1 MGVVMDW
8 WQDVRF
14 AIRSLTRQRSLAA
27 AAIMTLAVGIGATT
41 AVFTV
46 ADGIL
51 RRPLPYRHA
60 ERTVHFVSHGIDPS
74 GPARTWVMT
83 LPYFS
88 ALRERATT
96 VTGIGGYDSFSR
108 VTRQRLAATVASGS
122 GAARLLGTRVSPV
135 LFSTLGVAPVLG
147 RAFEPAEEQ
156 PGQNAVVIISH
167 RTWQNVYGWDQNI
180 LGRPFTLDGLIYS
193 IVGVM
198 PSDLA
203 FPDSQ
208 TDFWIPLTPRE
219 IPPSEPLSDSPESYY
234 ADSVYAR
241 LADGVSVQAAD
252 NEVDAILRAVDLEL
266 IPRRG
271 AQIRDYYRQRA
282 ALPRRAE
289 AVLMRDELVAPA
301 RPALRLL
308 SFTVAFVL
316 LIACANVVNL
326 MLARSA
332 SRRREMALKAALGA
346 NAGRLLRQVL
356 TETVL
361 LALVGGAIGLTL
373 AFWAV
378 KTAVRLAPAGI
389 PRVEEIGINA
399 TVLLYT
405 LAVSSTTGLAV
416 GLLPAA
422 RVLRADARH
431 ALTAHITEH
440 PWRLP
445 ARDVVVAGQ
454 VALTTVLLIGAGLLI
469 RSFVSLVSMNPGYD
483 ARGVLTFQVVTPTDY
498 GADQQR
504 LFGDL
509 LQRLDTIPGVEAA
522 GATDVLPIAGRSA
535 FRLSLPG
542 LPVPPSPTDSMV
554 MRVVSGGYFGA
565 MAISLLE
572 GRVLSDDD
580 VGRRPE
586 PIVVNREFVRRYFGG
601 APAVGRVVGQHPVF
615 YEVVGIV
622 ENVRHAGLHAEAE
635 PEYYV
640 DLRNTALAATVRPYF
655 VVRTRADPAGLA
667 PTIRAVVRQLDAE
680 LGVDLNLTPMA
691 DIVSESVGRPR
702 FQMALLSAFATM
714 ALILAAIGVYGVM
727 AYSVEQRT
735 REIGVRVALGAAAG
749 DVMRLVLRQG
759 LAITGA
765 GMAIGLGVAA
775 AVTRL
780 LDAMLFGLTPLDPL
794 TFVVGPFTLGAVAT
808 IAAYLPA
815 RRAAQVDPIVA
826 LRCD

>member
-1 MGVVMDW
+1 MDW

-14 AIRSLTRQRSLAA
+14 AIRSLTRQRSVSV
-27 AAIMTLAVGIGATT
+27 AAITTLAVGIGATT

-51 RRPLPYRHA
+51 RHPLPYRNA
-60 ERTVHFVSHGIDPS
+60 ERIVHVVSHRIDPN

-83 LPYFS
+83 LPYFN

-96 VTGIGGYDSFSR
+96 ITGIGGYDSFSR
-108 VTRQRLAATVASGS
+108 VTRQRLAATAASGS
-122 GAARLLGTRVSPV
+122 GAARLLGTRLSPV
-135 LFSTLGVAPVLG
+135 LFSTFGVAPVLG

-156 PGQNAVVIISH
+156 PGRNAVVIISH
-167 RTWQNVYGWDQNI
+167 RTWQNVYGSDRDV
-180 LGRPFTLDGLIYS
+180 LGRPFTLDGRIYS

-198 PSDLA
+198 PSDFA

-266 IPRRG
+266 IPRRS
-271 AQIRDYYRQRA
+271 AQLREFYEQRA

-289 AVLMRDELVAPA
+289 AVPMRDELVAPA

-308 SFTVAFVL
+308 SFTVALVL

-361 LALVGGAIGLTL
+361 LALVGGAVGLTL

-378 KTAVRLAPAGI
+378 NTAVRLAPAGI
-389 PRVEEIGINA
+389 PRIEEIGINA
-399 TVLLYT
+399 TVLLYA
-405 LAVSSTTGLAV
+405 LLVSSTTGLAV

-422 RVLRADARH
+422 RVLRADALLSLTARITESPGRFPARNLIVAGQI
-431 ALTAHITEH
+431 ALTAM
-440 PWRLP
+440 
-445 ARDVVVAGQ
+445 
-454 VALTTVLLIGAGLLI
+454 LLIGAGLLV
-469 RSFVSLVSMNPGYD
+469 RSFVSLVSMTPGFD
-483 ARGVLTFQVVTPTDY
+483 ARGVLTFQIVTPTDY

-504 LFGDL
+504 LFRDVL
-509 LQRLDTIPGVEAA
+509 DRLETITGVEAA

-542 LPVPPSPTDSMV
+542 LPIPPSPTDTMV
-554 MRVVSGGYFGA
+554 MRVVSTGYFGA
-565 MAISLLE
+565 MAIPLVE

-580 VGRRPE
+580 VVRRPE
-586 PIVVNREFVRRYFGG
+586 PIVINREFVRRYFGR
-601 APAVGRVVGQHPVF
+601 APAVGRVVGRHPVF

-622 ENVRHAGLHAEAE
+622 ENVRHAGLHAEPE

-640 DLRNTALAATVRPYF
+640 DLRNTALPATVRPYF

-667 PTIRAVVRQLDAE
+667 AAIRAIVRQLDPR
-680 LGVDLNLTPMA
+680 LGVDLNLKPMT
-691 DIVSESVGRPR
+691 DIVSESVQRPR
-702 FQMALLSAFATM
+702 FQVALSSAFATI
-714 ALILAAIGVYGVM
+714 ALILAGIGVYGVM

-735 REIGVRVALGAAAG
+735 REIGVRVALGAAGG
-749 DVMRLVLRQG
+749 DVVRLVLSQG
-759 LAITGA
+759 IAITGA
-765 GMAIGLGVAA
+765 GIALGLAGAA

-780 LDAMLFGLTPLDPL
+780 LGAMLFGLTPLDPL
-794 TFVVGPFTLGAVAT
+794 TFIAAPLTLGVVAS

-815 RRAAQVDPIVA
+815 RRAAKVDPIVA
-826 LRCD
+826 LRSD